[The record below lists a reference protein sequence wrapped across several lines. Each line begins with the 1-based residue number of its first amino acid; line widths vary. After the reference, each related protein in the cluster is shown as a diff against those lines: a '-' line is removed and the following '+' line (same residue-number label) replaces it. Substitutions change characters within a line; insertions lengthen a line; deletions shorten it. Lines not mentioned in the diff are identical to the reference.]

1 MNLIKILSLVIFV
14 ALVTVACQFAG
25 FGGSATNSPG
35 PEPATSYPPSE
46 IPAYPYPLPTIPSET
61 YSYPYPPSDVSPNL
75 IPTFP
80 SVLYPD
86 AKDGDEVSWDQA
98 VSMILNDEVSKV
110 MQTHDLKAYLTL
122 KDGRTL
128 VTTQPGIDEVIKVV
142 EKCGDKCKN
151 IRIATE

>member
-1 MNLIKILSLVIFV
+1 MNFKKVLSLVLFV

-25 FGGSATNSPG
+25 LGGSVDKTPG
-35 PEPATSYPPSE
+35 PESTTSYPPSE
-46 IPAYPYPLPTIPSET
+46 IPAYPYP
-61 YSYPYPPSDVSPNL
+61 V
-75 IPTFP
+75 PTFP
-80 SVLYPD
+80 GETYPSSDAYPNPIPAMPSILYPD
-86 AKDGDEVSWDQA
+86 AKDGDEVYWEQA
-98 VSMILNDEVSKV
+98 VSMILNGEVTQV

-128 VTTQPGIDEVIKVV
+128 VTTQPGIDEVIKVI